1 MKNLVRMSAATV
13 AAIGLLVVPAGVATA
28 HDNGNGQGHQ
38 RDQHSSSLST
48 LTSEQVLAVQNARSA
63 YRQAVRDAMTSYR
76 AVVAPIRDAIHSDA
90 NVVAARAAVD
100 SARANLRSVYASTT
114 STDADKAAARD
125 ALKKAHDDLE
135 AAVKAALGANQATL
149 DKARA
154 DLKTALDAAKAAYTA
169 ALVGIFGSEADIPSF
184 LVNPGGRGHGL
195 DKGGFHGLG
204 AVKRH
209 GGRHR

>member
-13 AAIGLLVVPAGVATA
+13 AALGLLVVPAGVAAA

-38 RDQHSSSLST
+38 RGQHSSSLST
-48 LTSEQVLAVQNARSA
+48 LTSDQVAAVQAARAA
-63 YRQAVRDAMTSYR
+63 YRQALRGAMSSYR
-76 AVVAPIRDAIHSDA
+76 VVVAPIRDAIRNDA
-90 NVVAARAAVD
+90 SVVAAKPAVD
-100 SARANLRSVYASTT
+100 SARANLRSVYASTI

-125 ALKKAHDDLE
+125 ALKKAHDELE
-135 AAVKAALGANQATL
+135 AAIKAALGANQATL
-149 DKARA
+149 DKAKA
-154 DLKTALDAAKAAYTA
+154 DLKTAVDAAKAAYTA

-204 AVKRH
+204 ALKYH